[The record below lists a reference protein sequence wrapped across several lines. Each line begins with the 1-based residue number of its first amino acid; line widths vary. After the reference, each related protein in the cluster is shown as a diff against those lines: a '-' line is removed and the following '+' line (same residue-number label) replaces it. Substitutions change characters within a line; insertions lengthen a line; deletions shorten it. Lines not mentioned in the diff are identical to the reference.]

1 MPLQYQRPGFDLI
14 ASAMYGMMH
23 VTGSEDTN
31 SGDAG
36 EGDGTDTNTGTGT
49 RTGMGTWSE
58 PVKPGVAVVDVM
70 TGMLAQA
77 GVLAAL
83 YERDAGG
90 SGGGRGSG
98 LGQRVDTSLM
108 EAQVRHMV
116 LQ

>member
-1 MPLQYQRPGFDLI
+1 
-14 ASAMYGMMH
+14 MYGMMH
-23 VTGSEDTN
+23 VTGSEETN
-31 SGDAG
+31 SGGA
-36 EGDGTDTNTGTGT
+36 GDGMDTDTGTG
-49 RTGMGTWSE
+49 MGAWSE
-58 PVKPGVAVVDVM
+58 PIKPGVAVVDVM

-108 EAQVRHMV
+108 EAQVRRMHV
-116 LQ
+116 LLKCRSE